1 MERPLCFSES
11 QHYGDDDDVGDC
23 GGYDDQLPIS
33 CGFVVM
39 TESVKMKKMMMMTM
53 SVQKVGHWYLWSVW
67 L

>member
-23 GGYDDQLPIS
+23 GGAYDDQLPIS
-33 CGFVVM
+33 CGFMVM
-39 TESVKMKKMMMMTM
+39 TIKIKKMMLMTM
-53 SVQKVGHWYLWSVW
+53 SVQKVGNWYLWSVW